1 MKLAFRPFGLKLIH
15 TWAISR
21 SVATGGGTD
30 LTSVVLVKLTDGS
43 TTGLGEASCSKRY
56 AQSVDSIQSF
66 LRLVN
71 PQKLSFDDIPAS
83 MDYLEKLAPNHY
95 SAKCALNLALV
106 DGAARKVGQPVYD
119 LFGLGFREKK
129 HLTSMSIGIDSPA
142 MIRRKVAEAAP
153 FPILKLKIG
162 APGEKENLAALRAV
176 DSQKTVRVDANEGW
190 RTKRKPCRIWNGW
203 PRTRTLNSSSSRC
216 PPPPRRAT
224 WPGSKAV
231 PPAVV
236 RRRILPERRRRRRL
250 RRSFPRRQRQAHQSR
265 RHHPRPRHAAGG
277 ATGGIENDDRV
288 HD

>member
-129 HLTSMSIGIDSPA
+129 HLTSFSIGIDSPA

-162 APGEKENLAALRAV
+162 APGEK
-176 DSQKTVRVDANEGW
+176 
-190 RTKRKPCRIWNGW
+190 RKPRRPARGGFAKNR
-203 PRTRTLNSSSSRC
+203 PRGRQ
-216 PPPPRRAT
+216 
-224 WPGSKAV
+224 
-231 PPAVV
+231 
-236 RRRILPERRRRRRL
+236 RRL
-250 RRSFPRRQRQAHQSR
+250 EDQRGSLAEFGMAGQGPAH
-265 RHHPRPRHAAGG
+265 
-277 ATGGIENDDRV
+277 
-288 HD
+288 